1 MGTLTY
7 LTHLTELCWT
17 ENDSQAW
24 VLPPN
29 LPLRRQLTLV
39 VLRRVYSLEVAP
51 KVAITRLKAEANN
64 SIKHIQVVLLRALL
78 LVKVTDSLPTPAAL
92 KVVLQV
98 VHLLNNMAA
107 NLPTAELADLK
118 LLQSAIQAPT
128 SKFYKLPFK
137 RNNSRTSTHP
147 VTRCWTKSLVEPRS
161 RSPNSLPPG
170 VSVPRSPLI
179 SSS

>member
-64 SIKHIQVVLLRALL
+64 SIKHIQVVLLL
-78 LVKVTDSLPTPAAL
+78 
-92 KVVLQV
+92 

-118 LLQSAIQAPT
+118 LLQSAIQA
-128 SKFYKLPFK
+128 
-137 RNNSRTSTHP
+137 
-147 VTRCWTKSLVEPRS
+147 
-161 RSPNSLPPG
+161 
-170 VSVPRSPLI
+170 
-179 SSS
+179 